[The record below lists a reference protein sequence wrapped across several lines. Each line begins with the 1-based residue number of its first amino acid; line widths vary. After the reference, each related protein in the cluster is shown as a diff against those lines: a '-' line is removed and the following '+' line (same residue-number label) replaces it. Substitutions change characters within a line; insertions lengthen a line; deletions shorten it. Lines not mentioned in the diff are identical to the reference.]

1 MKPNSTLKLTGL
13 LAAFSLAST
22 LFAAAPPARAGSPTD
37 ADTTGNLS
45 QKASGLL
52 AEIHQNA
59 QRVLKSADTLDE
71 YNREAFMI
79 DWRADAL
86 TLDSMKGQINKIDQ
100 TVNQLRA
107 MEANLPQAQ
116 QSEINQLAP
125 AAAEL
130 TNNAQLAIDFLNTN
144 RDRTMFPPYTSYADE
159 MYTEAARIVRS
170 TAPSRS

>member
-1 MKPNSTLKLTGL
+1 
-13 LAAFSLAST
+13 
-22 LFAAAPPARAGSPTD
+22 
-37 ADTTGNLS
+37 
-45 QKASGLL
+45 
-52 AEIHQNA
+52 
-59 QRVLKSADTLDE
+59 
-71 YNREAFMI
+71 MI